1 MPLWSYS
8 LLLEDWA
15 GEIIS
20 LTRRNQFK
28 PVLPGNQ
35 GRDDQMMDNHNNP
48 HGKRAPC
55 LERALSRKAVFAW
68 QVDELPFLSL
78 SMGWMASGNFSF
90 SGAKNKRVAW
100 QIYKGS
106 DDFSWNLDGNSM
118 ASVREP
124 QMAFDLNLCFL
135 GCSRSSETLG
145 PHLSCLFGWFF
156 YRQFLQLRSIRSRK
170 NPRCLPQAQ
179 LSLFIEYLSLK
190 LLSPFQGENCYRAK

>member
-1 MPLWSYS
+1 MPLWSHS

-15 GEIIS
+15 GEIIR
-20 LTRRNQFK
+20 LTHRNQFK
-28 PVLPGNQ
+28 PVLPDNQ
-35 GRDDQMMDNHNNP
+35 GRDDQIMDNPNNP

-68 QVDELPFLSL
+68 QVGELPFLSL

-106 DDFSWNLDGNSM
+106 DNFSWNLDGNSM

-124 QMAFDLNLCFL
+124 QMTFDLNLCFSGL
-135 GCSRSSETLG
+135 VG
-145 PHLSCLFGWFF
+145 
-156 YRQFLQLRSIRSRK
+156 FLTD
-170 NPRCLPQAQ
+170 NFC
-179 LSLFIEYLSLK
+179 
-190 LLSPFQGENCYRAK
+190 N